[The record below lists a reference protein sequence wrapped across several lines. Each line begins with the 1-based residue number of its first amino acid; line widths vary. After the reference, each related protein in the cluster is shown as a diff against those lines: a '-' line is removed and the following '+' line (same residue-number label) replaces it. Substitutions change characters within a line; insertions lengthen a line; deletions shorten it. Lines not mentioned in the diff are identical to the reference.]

1 MTTVGVA
8 VVAHAFIDDLS
19 WASAFVLGAIVSP
32 TDPLA
37 ATSIARRLGVPRKLV
52 TIVEGES
59 LVNDGS
65 GLVLYRVAVAA
76 VLTGSFSLLDTGG
89 LFVVVAGGG
98 VAFGLGVGWL
108 VRQVRRRLDNPP
120 AEITISLLT
129 GYLAFIPADLL
140 GLSAV
145 LATVTA
151 GVYLGWHT
159 PELTSAQ
166 VRLQA
171 LAVWEIVQYLLNA
184 LLFVLVGLQ
193 LPVVVDVARRRPR
206 LRGSSA
212 TPRSSA

>member
-1 MTTVGVA
+1 M
-8 VVAHAFIDDLS
+8 
-19 WASAFVLGAIVSP
+19 
-32 TDPLA
+32 
-37 ATSIARRLGVPRKLV
+37 
-52 TIVEGES
+52 
-59 LVNDGS
+59 
-65 GLVLYRVAVAA
+65 AVAA

-98 VAFGLGVGWL
+98 VAFGLGVGWV

-166 VRLQA
+166 V
-171 LAVWEIVQYLLNA
+171 
-184 LLFVLVGLQ
+184 GC
-193 LPVVVDVARRRPR
+193 RRSPSGRSSSTSSTRSCSSSSGSSSPWSSTR
-206 LRGSSA
+206 SRTSRSPGSSA